1 MKTQEIKIY
10 NNLIETLYDL
20 KIEGYEKREKIV
32 NFVIE
37 NIINSSELL
46 KDPEICERLSTL
58 VDSSTIST
66 ISLGL
71 IATSVQHDYENE
83 DVTNLGRNYNNSLL
97 IGNLYIAHDKYFS
110 LLGNYRTYKLEGYH
124 SKYLVEN
131 KLESLSIEKE
141 IKETDKI
148 LIKNFNL
155 KI

>member
-1 MKTQEIKIY
+1 MNTKELRIY
-10 NNLIETLYDL
+10 NNLIKLLINLEL
-20 KIEGYEKREKIV
+20 EGYENREKV
-32 NFVIE
+32 DSFVLE
-37 NIINSSELL
+37 NIIISSEML
-46 KDPEICERLSTL
+46 KDSEISERLSIL
-58 VDSSTIST
+58 VDSSTIIKT
-66 ISLGL
+66 ALCIL
-71 IATSVQHDYENE
+71 TKSVEQDYERE

-97 IGNLYIAHDKYFS
+97 IGNLYIAHDKYLD

-131 KLESLSIEKE
+131 KLESLSVEKE